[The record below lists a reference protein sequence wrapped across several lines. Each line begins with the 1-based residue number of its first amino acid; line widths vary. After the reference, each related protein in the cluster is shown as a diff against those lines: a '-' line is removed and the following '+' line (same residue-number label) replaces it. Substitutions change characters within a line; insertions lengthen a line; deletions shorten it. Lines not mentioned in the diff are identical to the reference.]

1 MICQTYHAQPNYHAT
16 YYPGATQMMAK
27 LLFDPENGK
36 VLGAQIV
43 GWDGVDK
50 RIDVLATAIR
60 AGMTVFDLQ
69 ELELA

>member
-1 MICQTYHAQPNYHAT
+1 
-16 YYPGATQMMAK
+16 MMTK

-50 RIDVLATAIR
+50 RIDVLAIAIR